1 MRSSI
6 KVRIYEDCITGLKN
20 RMAEGKIDVPITRPI
35 GVAARPMKTQ
45 SPAVKEFVK
54 SARRVAI
61 AYRLPQG

>member
-20 RMAEGKIDVPITRPI
+20 RLAEGEIDVPITRP
-35 GVAARPMKTQ
+35 MNTQ

-54 SARRVAI
+54 SARRFAI